1 MQKLKHGDI
10 RNDGFV
16 FWSYRKRGSEKVYEM
31 WYAPDKFYAKR
42 ERRNAVRRK
51 NRKENPEY
59 AANYYKGSTERIQK
73 LRKNPEY
80 REKQKVW
87 NNKWKKN
94 NSDAVNSMTA
104 KRYAKKKFSNET
116 TLALE
121 DIKQIQ
127 KFYLRARLLSK
138 ILNIPHDVDHIIP
151 LSKGGLHHPSNLQVL
166 PSSVNQRKNNKMP
179 EDFHRIAA

>member
-16 FWSYRKRGSEKVYEM
+16 FWAYAKRGSGKVYEM

-51 NRKENPEY
+51 NRKEDPEY

-80 REKQKVW
+80 RIRRVVRGIW
-87 NNKWKKN
+87 
-94 NSDAVNSMTA
+94 
-104 KRYAKKKFSNET
+104 Y
-116 TLALE
+116 
-121 DIKQIQ
+121 
-127 KFYLRARLLSK
+127 
-138 ILNIPHDVDHIIP
+138 
-151 LSKGGLHHPSNLQVL
+151 
-166 PSSVNQRKNNKMP
+166 
-179 EDFHRIAA
+179 